1 MLSGL
6 DVHPNGGPVHDR
18 LAPIYEIF
26 KLNSRLFLNCL
37 DGWTE
42 DQVRWRPS
50 PDTNS
55 AAFIALHLVDSRHY
69 IAKVMGM
76 KMDNPFAPI
85 LESARTID
93 DVKSWP
99 PLEEARTAWK
109 AVTGNLRERFKAITP
124 EELAAKA
131 EWQDMPMDDRTQFGL
146 LVFMMQ
152 HESYHIGQLAI
163 LRKQA
168 GLPAMSYR

>member
-1 MLSGL
+1 M
-6 DVHPNGGPVHDR
+6 HDR
-18 LAPIYEIF
+18 LVPIYEIF

-37 DGWTE
+37 DGWKE
-42 DQVRWRPS
+42 DQARWRPS

-69 IAKVMGM
+69 IAKIVGVTME
-76 KMDNPFAPI
+76 NPFAF
-85 LESARTID
+85 LADAKTID
-93 DVKSWP
+93 DVKTWP
-99 PLEEARTAWK
+99 KLDEVRAAWK
-109 AVTGNLRERFKAITP
+109 SVTGNLRERFKT
-124 EELAAKA
+124 LAPADLTGPSD
-131 EWQDMPMDDRTQFGL
+131 WGDVPVDDKSNAGL
-146 LVFMMQ
+146 LLFMMQ